1 MTMRYNAL
9 QNFGLSVR
17 NGGSGARNKHTHDQ
31 KRRGRLDVGYC
42 DYYYSRRARSGAAI
56 SIENLDPVNP
66 KCSCSLKGQHEKLDA
81 SVVAVA
87 MPKPCL
93 VVVFARES
101 KGRTARASASERAR
115 KRETWNARERETRHR
130 ESKWTQ
136 GSWTQGLSDLSTTRI
151 HTLPLTN
158 ALMRA
163 RQGKR
168 RRG

>member
-1 MTMRYNAL
+1 MRYNAL
-9 QNFGLSVR
+9 QNFVLSVR

-101 KGRTARASASERAR
+101 TGRTARASASERAR
-115 KRETWNARERETRHR
+115 KRETWNARERETDTGRVNGRKDHGR
-130 ESKWTQ
+130 KDHLTQ
-136 GSWTQGLSDLSTTRI
+136 AQHAYTRC
-151 HTLPLTN
+151 HSR
-158 ALMRA
+158 MR
-163 RQGKR
+163 
-168 RRG
+168 